1 MSDATAVFFT
11 ELKREIRQLWQ
22 DLSYNTQ
29 RFAVGVRN
37 QMRLMQQAK
46 LDYVILPIGGPL
58 PERADPPR
66 SFIQR
71 QLPLPAPPLPMEVLN
86 DRLQAIGDA
95 SNVKGVLFIFRGFST
110 GLATLQNLRR
120 SIERLQA
127 AGKEVIVY
135 TPHLDMAHYF
145 VAAAADRII
154 APPGAR
160 FEVLGLRSE
169 ATFLKETLARVGV
182 EAEVIQISP
191 YKSAYNML
199 SEATITPEQQEQL
212 EWLLDDTFDLL
223 LQAMADG
230 RGQSVDAIRELI
242 DGAPYTAVRACE
254 LGLIDDM
261 AYEDELAEKLASERE
276 AARSEAGRSK
286 EEIGSADSLS
296 ASSAKEAGKLPAV
309 QEKKEKAKLLTWDK
323 AGPMLL
329 EKARRWPDKF
339 IGVVSLEGL
348 ITMGSSRQP
357 PLIPLPFMDG
367 ATAGEATLLNLLRRV
382 EKIDEMAALIL
393 HVDSGGGSALASEL
407 ITREIERI
415 GQKKPVL
422 AYMGNTAA
430 SGGYEVSV
438 LAKHIMCQPATITG
452 SIGVIMMRPN
462 TQGLYEKLSVK
473 RVSIKRGERAGLYSD
488 GGPLSDD
495 ERETLWRGVVE
506 TYEAFKQLVA
516 NGRSLPYADL
526 DPICEGRVWTGR
538 QALERSLVD
547 SYGDFEDAIR
557 QAAELAGLPTGP
569 DDGISVA
576 NLYPRNG
583 RYRPPQ
589 PIEAA
594 DDANKAIAELG
605 RWLSGERL
613 RELSGQP
620 LLLLPYKIRFR

>member
-1 MSDATAVFFT
+1 MSEATAVFFT
-11 ELKREIRQLWQ
+11 DLKQELRQLWQ
-22 DLSYNTQ
+22 DIRNGYD
-29 RFAVGVRN
+29 RFTVGLRN
-37 QMRLMQQAK
+37 QIRLMQRAE
-46 LDYVILPIGGPL
+46 LDYVILPISGPL

-66 SFIQR
+66 GFIQR

-86 DRLQAIGDA
+86 HRLQAIGDA
-95 SNVKGVLFIFRGFST
+95 ANVKGVLFIFRGFGA

-154 APPGAR
+154 VPPGAR

-169 ATFLKETLARVGV
+169 ATFLKEALDRVGV
-182 EAEVIQISP
+182 EAQVIQISP
-191 YKSAYNML
+191 YKSAFNML
-199 SEATITPEQQEQL
+199 SEADITPEQRAQL

-223 LQAMADG
+223 IQAMAGG
-230 RGQSVDAIRELI
+230 RDKSVDEIRELI
-242 DGAPYTAVRACE
+242 DGAPYTAVQARD
-254 LGLIDDM
+254 LGLIDDV
-261 AYEDELAEKLASERE
+261 AYEDELAERLEQEQETES
-276 AARSEAGRSK
+276 
-286 EEIGSADSLS
+286 GSADVPS
-296 ASSAKEAGKLPAV
+296 AEEEAGETPALR
-309 QEKKEKAKLLTWDK
+309 EKKKARLLTWGK
-323 AGPMLL
+323 AHPMLL
-329 EKARRWPDKF
+329 EKARKWPDKF

-348 ITMGSSRQP
+348 ITMGPSRQP

-415 GQKKPVL
+415 GRKKPVL
-422 AYMGNTAA
+422 AYMGNVAA
-430 SGGYEVSV
+430 SGGYEVSA

-488 GGPLSDD
+488 DGPLSDD
-495 ERETLWRGVVE
+495 DRETLWRGVVE
-506 TYEAFKQLVA
+506 TYETFKQLVA
-516 NGRSLPYADL
+516 NGRSLPYEDL

-538 QALERSLVD
+538 QAREHKLVD
-547 SYGDFEDAIR
+547 SHGDFEDAIR
-557 QAAELAGLPTGP
+557 QAAEMAGLPTGP
-569 DDGISVA
+569 DDGLPVV
-576 NLYPRNG
+576 NLYPKG
-583 RYRPPQ
+583 DGYRLPQ
-589 PIEAA
+589 PFEYEDEAA
-594 DDANKAIAELG
+594 PVEAITELG

-613 RELSGQP
+613 RELSGRP
-620 LLLLPYKIRFR
+620 LLLLPYEVKFR

>member
-1 MSDATAVFFT
+1 MSDNTAVFFT
-11 ELKREIRQLWQ
+11 DLKRELRQLGQ

-29 RFAVGVRN
+29 RFSVGLRN

-66 SFIQR
+66 GFIQR

-86 DRLQAIGDA
+86 HRLQAIGDA
-95 SNVKGVLFIFRGFST
+95 GNVKGVLFIFRGFSA

-120 SIERLQA
+120 SIQRLQA

-182 EAEVIQISP
+182 QAEVIQISP
-191 YKSAYNML
+191 YKSAFNML

-223 LQAMADG
+223 IQAMAEG

-254 LGLIDDM
+254 LGLIDDV
-261 AYEDELAEKLASERE
+261 AYEDELAEKLEPER
-276 AARSEAGRSK
+276 K
-286 EEIGSADSLS
+286 LEEKPGSADSLS
-296 ASSAKEAGKLPAV
+296 TAEAGETPALP
-309 QEKKEKAKLLTWDK
+309 EKKKKAKLLIWDK
-323 AGPMLL
+323 AGSMLL

-348 ITMGSSRQP
+348 ITMGPSRQP

-367 ATAGEATLLNLLRRV
+367 ATAGEATLLNLLRHV

-415 GQKKPVL
+415 GRKKPVL

-462 TQGLYEKLSVK
+462 TQELYEKLSVK

-488 GGPLSDD
+488 DGPLSDD

-506 TYEAFKQLVA
+506 TYESFKQLVA

-538 QALERSLVD
+538 QALAHSLVD

-557 QAAELAGLPTGP
+557 QTAELAGLPTGP
-569 DDGISVA
+569 DDGIPAV
-576 NLYPRNG
+576 NLYPGDG

-589 PIEAA
+589 PFDTA
-594 DDANKAIAELG
+594 DDTKEAIAELG

-620 LLLLPYKIRFR
+620 LLLLPYEVKFR

>member
-1 MSDATAVFFT
+1 MSDNTAVFFT
-11 ELKREIRQLWQ
+11 DLKRELHQLWQ

-29 RFAVGVRN
+29 RFAVGLRN
-37 QMRLMQQAK
+37 QIRLLQRAE
-46 LDYVILPIGGPL
+46 LDYIILPIGGPL

-71 QLPLPAPPLPMEVLN
+71 QLPLPAPPLPMEAVN
-86 DRLQAIGDA
+86 HRLQAIGDA
-95 SNVKGVLFIFRGFST
+95 ANVKGVLFIFRGFSA

-135 TPHLDMAHYF
+135 TPYLDVAHYF

-169 ATFLKETLARVGV
+169 AIFLKETLARIGV
-182 EAEVIQISP
+182 AAEVIQISP
-191 YKSAYNML
+191 FKTAYNML
-199 SEATITPEQQEQL
+199 GEADITPEHRAQL

-223 LQAMADG
+223 TQAMAGG
-230 RGQSVDAIRELI
+230 RGKSVTEIRDLI
-242 DGAPYTAVRACE
+242 DGAPYTAVQARD
-254 LGLIDDM
+254 LGLIDDV
-261 AYEDELAEKLASERE
+261 AYEDELEEKLAPEQE
-276 AARSEAGRSK
+276 LELEL
-286 EEIGSADSLS
+286 EEKSGSADGSFV
-296 ASSAKEAGKLPAV
+296 KEEAGEPPAV
-309 QEKKEKAKLLTWDK
+309 PKEGKKKAKLLTWGK
-323 AGPMLL
+323 AHPMLL
-329 EKARRWPDKF
+329 EKARKWPDKF

-348 ITMGSSRQP
+348 ITMGPSRQP
-357 PLIPLPFMDG
+357 PLIPLPFLDG
-367 ATAGEATLLNLLRRV
+367 ATAGEATLVNLLRRA

-415 GQKKPVL
+415 GRKKPVL

-438 LAKHIMCQPATITG
+438 LARHIMCQPVTITG
-452 SIGVIMMRPN
+452 SIGVIMMRPD
-462 TQGLYEKLSVK
+462 TQALYEKLSVK
-473 RVSIKRGERAGLYSD
+473 RVSIKRGERADLYSD
-488 GGPLSDD
+488 DGPLSDD

-506 TYEAFKQLVA
+506 TYETFKQLVA
-516 NGRSLPYADL
+516 NGRSLAYDDL

-538 QALERSLVD
+538 QALGHKLVD
-547 SYGDFEDAIR
+547 SHGDFEDAIR
-557 QAAELAGLPTGP
+557 RAAELADLPTGP
-569 DDGISVA
+569 DDGIPVA
-576 NLYPRNG
+576 NLYPKSDG
-583 RYRPPQ
+583 HRPPR
-589 PIEAA
+589 PFETEDGAA
-594 DDANKAIAELG
+594 PAAAIAELS

-620 LLLLPYKIRFR
+620 LLLLPYEIKFR

>member
-1 MSDATAVFFT
+1 MSNATAVFFT
-11 ELKREIRQLWQ
+11 DLKRELRQLWQ

-29 RFAVGVRN
+29 RFAVGMRN
-37 QMRLMQQAK
+37 QIRLMQQAK

-66 SFIQR
+66 GFIQR

-86 DRLQAIGDA
+86 HRLQAIGDA

-127 AGKEVIVY
+127 AGKKVIVY

-223 LQAMADG
+223 IQAMADG

-254 LGLIDDM
+254 LGLIDDV
-261 AYEDELAEKLASERE
+261 AYEDELAEKLEPERE
-276 AARSEAGRSK
+276 AARSETGRS
-286 EEIGSADSLS
+286 EIRSADSLS
-296 ASSAKEAGKLPAV
+296 AKELTEPPAIPE
-309 QEKKEKAKLLTWDK
+309 EKKKARLLTWDK

-348 ITMGSSRQP
+348 ITMGPSRQP

-407 ITREIERI
+407 ITREIKRI

-488 GGPLSDD
+488 DGPLSDD
-495 ERETLWRGVVE
+495 DRATLWRGVVE

-516 NGRSLPYADL
+516 NGRSLPYDDL

-569 DDGISVA
+569 DDGIPAV
-576 NLYPRNG
+576 NLYPQDG

-589 PIEAA
+589 PFEAA
-594 DDANKAIAELG
+594 DDANEAIAELG

-620 LLLLPYKIRFR
+620 LLLLPYEVKFK

>member
-1 MSDATAVFFT
+1 MSDDTAVFFT
-11 ELKREIRQLWQ
+11 DLKRELRELRQEIRNGY
-22 DLSYNTQ
+22 D
-29 RFAVGVRN
+29 RFTVGIRN
-37 QMRLMQQAK
+37 QIRLLQQAE

-66 SFIQR
+66 GFIQR
-71 QLPLPAPPLPMEVLN
+71 QLPLPSPPLPLEVLN
-86 DRLQAIGDA
+86 ERLEAIGDA
-95 SNVKGVLFIFRGFST
+95 GNVKGVLFVFRGFNT
-110 GLATLQNLRR
+110 GLATLQNVRR

-127 AGKEVIVY
+127 AGKEVVVY
-135 TPHLDMAHYF
+135 TPYLDMTHYF
-145 VAAAADRII
+145 AAAAADRII
-154 APPGAR
+154 APPGAQ
-160 FEVLGLRSE
+160 FDVLGLRSE
-169 ATFLKETLARVGV
+169 ATFLKKTLGRIGV

-199 SEATITPEQQEQL
+199 GEADITPEQREQL

-223 LQAMADG
+223 TQAMAVG
-230 RGQSVDAIRELI
+230 RGKSTDEIRELI
-242 DGAPYTAVRACE
+242 DGAPYTAVQART
-254 LGLIDDM
+254 LGLIDDV
-261 AYEDELAEKLASERE
+261 AYEDELAERLAPES
-276 AARSEAGRSK
+276 
-286 EEIGSADSLS
+286 GSADSLS
-296 ASSAKEAGKLPAV
+296 AEEAGETPAV
-309 QEKKEKAKLLTWDK
+309 PEEEKKKAKLLTWDK
-323 AGPMLL
+323 AAPMLL

-348 ITMGSSRQP
+348 ITMGPSRQP

-367 ATAGEATLLNLLRRV
+367 ATAGEATLVNLLRRV
-382 EKIDEMAALIL
+382 EKIDDMAALIL

-415 GQKKPVL
+415 GRKKPVL

-473 RVSIKRGERAGLYSD
+473 RVSLKRGQRADLYSD
-488 GGPLSDD
+488 DGPLSDD

-506 TYEAFKQLVA
+506 TYEAFKRLVA
-516 NGRSLPYADL
+516 NGRSLPYDEL

-538 QALERSLVD
+538 QALGHKLVD
-547 SYGDFEDAIR
+547 SHGDFEDAIR

-569 DDGISVA
+569 DDGIPAV
-576 NLYPRNG
+576 NLYPRDG

-589 PIEAA
+589 PFEADEESA
-594 DDANKAIAELG
+594 PAEAIAELG

-613 RELSGQP
+613 REFSGKP
-620 LLLLPYKIRFR
+620 LLLLPYQLKFW